1 MSQREI
7 SRSEVEERRA
17 LMRPQE
23 LKAMGPDRE
32 VFLFEGI
39 PHPVQCDKIKLIGLI
54 NTLGRRHSTLWI
66 YVTTTF

>member
-7 SRSEVEERRA
+7 SRSEVEERRV

-32 VFLFEGI
+32 VFLFKGI
-39 PHPVQCDKIKLIGLI
+39 SHPVQCDKIKLIGLI
-54 NTLGRRHSTLWI
+54 NTLGRRHSTL
-66 YVTTTF
+66 

>member
-1 MSQREI
+1 MGQREI
-7 SRSEVEERRA
+7 SRSEVEEHRT

-39 PHPVQCDKIKLIGLI
+39 PHPAQCDKIKLIGLI
-54 NTLGRRHSTLWI
+54 NTFRRRHSTLWT
-66 YVTTTF
+66 YATTTF